1 MEADNLHVAD
11 GTLRQACMKGG
22 EGEEGWRS
30 GGAMVERWNGRM
42 EVGLTS
48 DMMEALVGDSP
59 WMGACM
65 RVAWGACS
73 QGQPKETHNCCRPP
87 AISVPCSLQA
97 CYRIVHPMAGC

>member
-1 MEADNLHVAD
+1 
-11 GTLRQACMKGG
+11 MKGG

-48 DMMEALVGDSP
+48 DMMEALVADSP